1 MDACVWTRHTWN
13 TESEA
18 LDTAEIVTGVI
29 ESYIHS
35 GISISQH
42 PCVLSSSDEQ
52 GKCLRREN
60 CFMSS
65 YSRQLRDIY
74 ACSIEC
80 RAISMVTYLAVER
93 GCLLLEEEV
102 EFLFCQFVPRKFCT
116 SAA

>member
-1 MDACVWTRHTWN
+1 M
-13 TESEA
+13 
-18 LDTAEIVTGVI
+18 I
-29 ESYIHS
+29 
-35 GISISQH
+35 
-42 PCVLSSSDEQ
+42 
-52 GKCLRREN
+52 
-60 CFMSS
+60 S

-80 RAISMVTYLAVER
+80 RAISMVTYRCSFLETIPGYRFEELSLCVGTFIPEGFLGFAGCFHCYVIDLAVER